1 MKKVTSVVLLTILL
15 IGICA
20 SVFAEEE
27 IIGLDENLDEL
38 LMRNYF
44 TQEELDEMEKE
55 YMEYYSDL
63 AYNTIIPGRHEMQ
76 KMQTGS
82 IEEEHAL
89 IMEQVRIKIKD
100 GLRIS
105 HFSNAIYSDQYAQE
119 GCFEYL
125 FSSQEYW
132 RAPLVRNGN
141 ANGRTC
147 YQINGERYDDV
158 DDINKY
164 PWIHNV
170 GLIDQNRI
178 LRIVEDKTIIEK
190 LLLKRGEKE
199 VREIKICAL
208 ANSRSGIYI
217 KCSEQEYF
225 LKTYDLYD
233 MEYKRQD
240 DSYYEFTIMAEATQ
254 EYEQYR
260 RSRSE
265 SYVTPAK
272 FTYDMEAEA
281 LQEKGLLLGTE
292 KGLELLK
299 PLTRAEAATILL
311 RAIGESTEAKDASLQ
326 TFSDVSPDYWGYG
339 AVENSYKLGI
349 MKGIGD
355 NLFAPE
361 DMVTAAQFS
370 TMVLRA
376 SGTNDFNWET
386 ALNLLIE
393 KGVISE
399 TDAFT
404 MDFFAR
410 CDMAKIIYEAK
421 ASNLF

>member
-1 MKKVTSVVLLTILL
+1 MKKVTSVVLLAILL
-15 IGICA
+15 TGICA
-20 SVFAEEE
+20 SVFAEDE
-27 IIGLDENLDEL
+27 IIGLDENLNEL

-44 TQEELDEMEKE
+44 TQEELAEMEKE

-63 AYNTIIPGRHEMQ
+63 AINELIPDRQEMI

-82 IEEEHAL
+82 VEEEYEL
-89 IMEQVRIKIKD
+89 IMEQAKVNFTG
-100 GLRIS
+100 GLRV
-105 HFSNAIYSDQYAQE
+105 SNFLDYSYVDQYANV

-125 FSSQEYW
+125 FNTKEYW
-132 RAPLVRNGN
+132 LVPRKNTGNGN
-141 ANGRTC
+141 SRTS
-147 YQINGERYDDV
+147 YKINGD
-158 DDINKY
+158 K
-164 PWIHNV
+164 
-170 GLIDQNRI
+170 
-178 LRIVEDKTIIEK
+178 VEYEELNDYLGFYNSELYAQYKVLTLVEEKNIIKK
-190 LLLKRGEKE
+190 LLNEKAE
-199 VREIKICAL
+199 TQVEKIKLCSIGSKTGL
-208 ANSRSGIYI
+208 YI
-217 KCSEQEYF
+217 KCPEQEYF
-225 LKTYDLYD
+225 LKVYDYSWDISKKL
-233 MEYKRQD
+233 D
-240 DSYYEFTIMAEATQ
+240 DEYYEFITAKELAK
-254 EYEQYR
+254 EYEQIWY
-260 RSRSE
+260 SRNQ
-265 SYVTPAK
+265 SYVTPTK

-281 LQEKGLLLGTE
+281 LQEDGLLLGTE

-311 RAIGESTEAKDASLQ
+311 RAMGESTEVKDVSLQ

-361 DMVTAAQFS
+361 DMVTVAQFS

-376 SGTNDFNWET
+376 SGTYDFDWET

-399 TDAFT
+399 TDAST

-421 ASNLF
+421 ARNLF